1 MCWSVKQTKITVL
14 LLLFCSVL
22 CTHAQ
27 VSSLSK
33 SDSGFISYRLEGEPA
48 HRLFLHKDTLR
59 VEVKGIGLFPHYTL
73 SYVIAQDGC
82 LQRVGTPN
90 ARQTVK
96 KGIDMDLSIS
106 ASLDGKCLRH
116 ISDNEIRISGNNRP
130 YFREQA
136 VKNVLHGM
144 DLLWIY
150 KTGDIAP
157 QFTEEEKG
165 EAVRGNGNSSP
176 YNNNGYRVRYGKHS
190 YRCRRH
196 TCFRGW
202 QCLTRLAGLETGTG
216 IKRQERY
223 ATAF

>member
-1 MCWSVKQTKITVL
+1 MYWSVKQTKITVL

-150 KTGDIAP
+150 DGAFVRDTIELGRLYKTIKDNL
-157 QFTEEEKG
+157 QN
-165 EAVRGNGNSSP
+165 VRIKKLD
-176 YNNNGYRVRYGKHS
+176 GKQA
-190 YRCRRH
+190 YCR
-196 TCFRGW
+196 
-202 QCLTRLAGLETGTG
+202 
-216 IKRQERY
+216 
-223 ATAF
+223 